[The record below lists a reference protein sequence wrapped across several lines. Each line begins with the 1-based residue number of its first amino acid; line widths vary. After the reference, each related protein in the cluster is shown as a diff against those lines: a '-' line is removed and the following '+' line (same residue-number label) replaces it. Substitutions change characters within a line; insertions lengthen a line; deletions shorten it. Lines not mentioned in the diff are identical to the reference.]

1 MNFITQPLIQF
12 LYWLYSLTGNL
23 GFSIILLTLIIRGAL
38 LPLTLPALKSQKKVR
53 QLQPKIDALKKKHK
67 DDKNALN
74 QAQMALYKEENVN
87 PLAGCLP
94 YLLQFVILIALY
106 QMLRQVL
113 GSGASDII
121 QNVSFFGIN
130 LTTRDTTYI
139 LPVTAA
145 GLQLLLSLM
154 ILPGADTRNIVPD
167 NSSTPS
173 TKDLNQKEENMQDM
187 AMSMQ
192 RQMMFV
198 MPIMT
203 GVFAAG
209 FPAGLSLYWV
219 ITTAFSV
226 VQQLF
231 TTGPGGLAKF
241 IPGYK
246 TEKVNWPESLQK
258 IQLAESK
265 NIDKS
270 NKKSSEA
277 LKKSKGKRSAKKSS
291 ESNFANA
298 FMAIADKPK
307 NTVSQPSKK
316 VKSAPKKGSTKR
328 KKTKKSK

>member
-1 MNFITQPLIQF
+1 MNIITQPLIQF

-53 QLQPKIDALKKKHK
+53 DLQPQLDAIKKKHK
-67 DDKNALN
+67 NDKTALS
-74 QAQMALYKEENVN
+74 QAQMALYKENNVN

-94 YLLQFVILIALY
+94 YLVQFGILIALY

-113 GSGASDII
+113 GTGASDLI
-121 QNVSFFGIN
+121 QNVTFLGIN
-130 LTTRDTTYI
+130 LTSRDTTYV
-139 LPVTAA
+139 LPVLAA

-154 ILPGADTRNIVPD
+154 IIPGGDTRNIVPD

-173 TKDLNQKEENMQDM
+173 TKDLNKKEESMQDM

-203 GVFAAG
+203 GVFAAS

-226 VQQLF
+226 VQQWF
-231 TTGPGGLAKF
+231 TTGPGELAKF

-246 TEKVNWPESLQK
+246 SEKINWPAALVK
-258 IQLAESK
+258 IQKENVK

-270 NKKSSEA
+270 IKTLAK
-277 LKKSKGKRSAKKSS
+277 SAKTKSAVEPS
-291 ESNFANA
+291 FASA
-298 FMAIADKPK
+298 FMNIADKPK
-307 NTVSQPSKK
+307 KAASQTSKK
-316 VKSAPKKGSTKR
+316 VKASPKKSSAKR
-328 KKTKKSK
+328 QKMKKSK